1 MGVTG
6 AVLRLRFTL
15 KETEFSPME
24 QHPHRRPT
32 PCTAQSRAEQLRT
45 AQPQATR
52 TVHVV
57 ENFDNFAGNAETLP
71 VLMYHYVYTED
82 DPPEKNDANYLLD
95 TKLAAQLQYLVD
107 NNYYYPSYAEV
118 RAFAQGA
125 HTLPARSVVLTF
137 DDGQKGV
144 IIASSSDG
152 MMLDTLAP
160 AIEPIIPLPP
170 MMAPGFTSTSCS
182 R

>member
-1 MGVTG
+1 
-6 AVLRLRFTL
+6 
-15 KETEFSPME
+15 ME

-95 TKLAAQLQYLVD
+95 TKLAAQ
-107 NNYYYPSYAEV
+107 
-118 RAFAQGA
+118 AFS
-125 HTLPARSVVLTF
+125 LLSP
-137 DDGQKGV
+137 
-144 IIASSSDG
+144 
-152 MMLDTLAP
+152 
-160 AIEPIIPLPP
+160 
-170 MMAPGFTSTSCS
+170 
-182 R
+182 